1 MGADINAV
9 IDNICEK
16 LGTTTEFLIPELAR
30 REICTNVATLLIS
43 LIFIIIALYFLP
55 KAWKYDCDNR
65 DSAMTVIPFLV
76 ISGSCILLIISVIDL
91 VGWVASPTASSVIE
105 IIKIVGKITN

>member
-1 MGADINAV
+1 MGAEVNAV

-30 REICTNVATLLIS
+30 MEICTNVATLLMS

-55 KAWKYDCDNR
+55 KAWKYDRNNR
-65 DSAMTVIPFLV
+65 DSAITVIPFLV
-76 ISGSCILLIISVIDL
+76 ISMNCILFFISVVDL
-91 VGWVASPTASSVIE
+91 VGWIASPTASSVIE
-105 IIKIVGKITN
+105 IVKMVEKITS

>member
-30 REICTNVATLLIS
+30 REICTNVATLLMS

-55 KAWKYDCDNR
+55 KAWKYDCDNM
-65 DSAMTVIPFLV
+65 DSVITVIPFLV
-76 ISGSCILLIISVIDL
+76 LAGSCVFFVISVVDL
-91 VGWVASPTASSVIE
+91 AGWIASPTASSVIE
-105 IIKIVGKITN
+105 IVEMVENIIS